1 MSTIYRVSCAQLR
14 LKGTIILEPSKSI
27 SNRVLIIQSLCKDPF
42 IIHNLSKS
50 DDTVVLQKM
59 LSADDE
65 KLYSG
70 HAGSSYRFMTARAV
84 LGNREIVLDASEQLR
99 HRPIGTLVKAL
110 QTLGADISYINKEGF
125 PPLRIK
131 PSAIGKDVHEVTLQ
145 AGISSQYTSAL
156 LMIAPCLSK
165 GLTVHLADDPVSLPY
180 IKMTLAIM
188 EWFGA
193 THVWEGNT
201 ITVKHSEYIA
211 KDFTVEGDWSAASYF
226 YSAAALAEK
235 AEIQIEG
242 VSEKSLQG
250 DSVLKEIYHQFGVET
265 IFNERGMM
273 IKKIANH
280 EKIKEFS
287 YDFSPCPDI
296 AQTVM
301 VTMAGL
307 GIKGKL
313 SGLSTLRIKESDR
326 ITAIQTELAKV
337 KTTLEVSEE
346 GTDISCKLFGKAR
359 WKDKAKFNTYEDHRM
374 AMCLTP
380 LACIHPIVIRDP
392 EVVSKSYPGFWKD
405 MNAIGV
411 MSERVK
417 MK

>member
-1 MSTIYRVSCAQLR
+1 MSTIYRVSCAQPK

-42 IIHNLSKS
+42 TIHNLSKS

-59 LSADDE
+59 LSADGE
-65 KLYSG
+65 KLYAG
-70 HAGSSYRFMTARAV
+70 HAGSSYRFMTARSV

-110 QTLGADISYINKEGF
+110 QTLGADITYINKEGF

-131 PSAIGKDVHEVTLQ
+131 PASIGKDVHEVTLH
-145 AGISSQYTSAL
+145 AGMSSQYTSAL
-156 LMIAPCLSK
+156 LMIAPCLPE
-165 GLTVHLADDPVSLPY
+165 GLTIHLADDPVSLPY
-180 IKMTLAIM
+180 IKMTLAVM

-193 THVWEGNT
+193 SHVWEGNT
-201 ITVKHSEYIA
+201 IKVKHSEYIA

-226 YSAAALAEK
+226 YSAVALAEK
-235 AEIQIEG
+235 AEIRIEG
-242 VSEKSLQG
+242 VVEKSLQG
-250 DSVLKEIYHQFGVET
+250 DAVLKDIYHQFGVET
-265 IFNERGMM
+265 IFIENGMM

-287 YDFSPCPDI
+287 YDFSSCPDI

-313 SGLSTLRIKESDR
+313 SGLRTLRIKETDR
-326 ITAIQTELAKV
+326 ITAMQTELTKV
-337 KTTLEVSEE
+337 KTTLEVEE
-346 GTDISCKLFGKAR
+346 GTDLSCKLFGKAR

-374 AMCLTP
+374 AMCFTP
-380 LACIHPIVIRDP
+380 LACIHPIVIRDA

-405 MNAIGV
+405 MNTIGV
-411 MSERVK
+411 TSERVK

>member
-1 MSTIYRVSCAQLR
+1 MSTIYRVSCAQLK

-27 SNRVLIIQSLCKDPF
+27 SNRVLIIQSLCKEPF
-42 IIHNLSKS
+42 TIHNLSKS

-59 LSADDE
+59 LSADSE

-70 HAGSSYRFMTARAV
+70 HAGSSYRFMAARAA
-84 LGNREIVLDASEQLR
+84 LGNSEIVLDASEQLR
-99 HRPIGTLVKAL
+99 HRPVGTLVKAL
-110 QTLGADISYINKEGF
+110 QTLGADITYVNKEGF

-131 PSAIGKDVHEVTLQ
+131 PATLGKDVHEVTLQ

-156 LMIAPCLSK
+156 LMIAPCLPQ
-165 GLTVHLADDPVSLPY
+165 GLTIHLADDPVSLPY

-193 THVWEGNT
+193 THEWEGNT
-201 ITVKHSEYIA
+201 ITVKHSEYLA
-211 KDFTVEGDWSAASYF
+211 KDFTVEGDWSAASYY
-226 YSAAALAEK
+226 YSAVALAEK
-235 AEIQIEG
+235 GEIQIEG

-250 DSVLKEIYHQFGVET
+250 DSVVKDIYHQFGVET
-265 IFNERGMM
+265 IFNEKGIM

-287 YDFSPCPDI
+287 YNFSACPDI
-296 AQTVM
+296 TQTVM

-307 GIKGKL
+307 GIKGTL
-313 SGLSTLRIKESDR
+313 SGLRTLRIKETDR
-326 ITAIQTELAKV
+326 IVAMQTELARV
-337 KTTLEVSEE
+337 KTTLEISEE
-346 GTDISCKLFGKAR
+346 GSDVSCKLYGKAR
-359 WKDKAKFNTYEDHRM
+359 WKDKAKFNTYDDHRM

-405 MNAIGV
+405 MNAVGV